1 MTPVVNAIL
10 LYTFLIVLFRC
21 AGKRTLHQATV
32 FDVVLLLIIAEAAQG
47 VLVGEDPSLTQAL
60 VVIATLVLMDI
71 GLSLV
76 KQRWPRVEGWLDGR
90 PLLILADGKPIEERM
105 RRSRVGEDDI
115 LEAAR
120 ELRGLE
126 RLEQIRY
133 AVLERDGRI
142 SIVPRTGMMGPGL
155 A

>member
-1 MTPVVNAIL
+1 MTAVVNAIL

-76 KQRWPRVEGWLDGR
+76 KQRWPGVEGWLDGR
-90 PLLILADGKPIEERM
+90 PLLILADGKPMEERM
-105 RRSRVGEDDI
+105 RRSRVGVDDI

-142 SIVPRTGMMGPGL
+142 SIVPRSGLTEPGL

>member
-1 MTPVVNAIL
+1 MSAVLHPIL
-10 LYTFLIVLFRC
+10 LYAFLVLLFRL

-32 FDVVLLLIIAEAAQG
+32 FDLVLLLVISESAQQ
-47 VLVGEDPSLTQAL
+47 VLLEDDPSLTRAL
-60 VVIATLVLMDI
+60 IVIATLVLMDI

-76 KQRWPRVEGWLDGR
+76 KRRWPAADHWLDGR
-90 PLLILADGKPIEERM
+90 PLLLLDEGRPLQERM
-105 RRSRVGEDDI
+105 HRSRVDEGDI

-120 ELRGLE
+120 ELHGLE

-142 SIVPRTGMMGPGL
+142 SIIPRT
-155 A
+155 